1 MGMPET
7 TGRWTRDMVLALP
20 DDGNRYELF
29 DGELLVTSAPAV
41 LHQMAVTALI
51 KRLLPYVPAHRLGQ
65 LLTSP
70 ADPSLDGGP
79 LAQPAP
85 LLPPPGP
92 APPPPPPAD
101 RSLDGEQLA
110 QPDLFIAPLGSGPT
124 PTRWENVPNPILVI
138 EILSP
143 STARY
148 DRIVK
153 RRRHQVAGVPEYW
166 VVDLDA
172 RVVERWRPADDR
184 PEILDE
190 RLTWQPSPEHPPLE
204 IDLPALF
211 REVWGEP

>member
-29 DGELLVTSAPAV
+29 DGELLVTSAPSV

-70 ADPSLDGGP
+70 ADL
-79 LAQPAP
+79 
-85 LLPPPGP
+85 
-92 APPPPPPAD
+92 
-101 RSLDGEQLA
+101 SLDGEQLA

-124 PTRWENVPNPILVI
+124 PTRWEDVPNPILVI

-172 RVVERWRPADDR
+172 RVVERWRPVAGGVVGSGVWTPARGGGNRGARGAPPPEPRRAPPPGR
-184 PEILDE
+184 PTPD
-190 RLTWQPSPEHPPLE
+190 PPPLE
-204 IDLPALF
+204 ID
-211 REVWGEP
+211 

>member
-29 DGELLVTSAPAV
+29 DGELLVTSGPSG
-41 LHQMAVTALI
+41 LHQMAATA
-51 KRLLPYVPAHRLGQ
+51 RLNRPLPYVPAQRLAH
-65 LLTSP
+65 LLPSP
-70 ADPSLDGGP
+70 ADL
-79 LAQPAP
+79 
-85 LLPPPGP
+85 
-92 APPPPPPAD
+92 
-101 RSLDGEQLA
+101 SLDGEQPA

-124 PTRWENVPNPILVI
+124 PTRWEDVPNPILVI

-166 VVDLDA
+166 VGDL
-172 RVVERWRPADDR
+172 
-184 PEILDE
+184 
-190 RLTWQPSPEHPPLE
+190 
-204 IDLPALF
+204 
-211 REVWGEP
+211 